1 MKKLITMGAV
11 LLAVLGTY
19 AQNMGASEAQ
29 KRVLEAEQPVAEAP
43 AEQAPVEQEAPA
55 PEAID
60 SVELGVIKTLGLSGS
75 VEFAVEEGAY
85 RMLKADLCDGKVKT
99 IGDLKAAFAKCRNEL
114 VKKGFYLANV
124 GPDGDSYDPARQH
137 LVVLVDSGKFGDVK
151 VQMDE
156 GRGKWYSAESVEK
169 RIDTINKDEPFN
181 YNRLRRALSSVN
193 NHPDITADT
202 RLKIRAA
209 KEDETVDSRVTRY
222 ADVDLTV
229 RDEMPLHAVWELNNY
244 GLKDIDEWQTSLTFQ
259 YLNLTGAD
267 DTITVSPAI
276 SLNGDMKSI
285 AAGYARPFDLFNGG
299 SWTVYGGY
307 SDLDTDEILPQLDL
321 DGTGWFTGVNTS
333 WYLVDDED
341 KNIAFNV
348 GILYRKMEDYYSV
361 KAYKLNILDREIGVL
376 PLTMGVSYA
385 DKHRDALGGRN
396 FASASVS
403 FNIARDGDP
412 ARNIYDK
419 AEDHYFLS
427 RAEVARL
434 QSLFTDYI
442 PDGEEWRA
450 WSTFMKLSAQY
461 SPDVLIPAEKLS
473 IGGINTVRGYRSR
486 GYMGDSGVYGTLE
499 LRTPVLTD
507 TIAGIFRDSNG
518 KTALDRMQFY
528 AFTDAGYTRYNRM
541 TMGYADSEFLAAIGV
556 GTRFGLTKYC
566 QLNLD
571 LAMPLRETKQD
582 KIQKSYDENV
592 ELYLSL
598 KSQF

>member
-1 MKKLITMGAV
+1 MKKLITMSAV
-11 LLAVLGTY
+11 LFAVLGTY
-19 AQNMGASEAQ
+19 AQNMGASAAQ
-29 KRVLEAEQPVAEAP
+29 KRVLDAEKPVADQP
-43 AEQAPVEQEAPA
+43 AEAAPVEEVAPA

-75 VEFAVEEGAY
+75 VEFAVDEGAY
-85 RMLKADLCDGKVKT
+85 KMLKADLCDGKVKT

-114 VKKGFYLANV
+114 VKKGYYLANV
-124 GPDGDSYDPARQH
+124 GPDGDSYDATRKH

-156 GRGKWYSAESVEK
+156 GRGKWYSAENVEK

-181 YNRLRRALSSVN
+181 YNRLRRALSGVT

-202 RLKIRAA
+202 QLKIRGA
-209 KEDETVDSRVTRY
+209 KEDETVDSPVTRY

-229 RDEMPLHAVWELNNY
+229 RDEMPLHAVWEINNY
-244 GLKDIDEWQTSLTFQ
+244 GLKDIDKWQSSLTFQ
-259 YLNLTGAD
+259 YLNLTGVD
-267 DTITVSPAI
+267 DTITLSPAI

-285 AAGYARPFDLFNGG
+285 AAGYARPFDWFNGG

-307 SDLDTDEILPQLDL
+307 SDLSTDKVLPQLDL
-321 DGTGWFTGVNTS
+321 DGRGWFTGVNSS
-333 WYLVDDED
+333 WYLMDDED
-341 KNIAFNV
+341 RNIAFNI

-361 KAYKLNILDREIGVL
+361 KAYKLNILDRQIGIL
-376 PLTMGVSYA
+376 PLTMGLSYG
-385 DKHRDALGGRN
+385 DKHRDGLGGRN

-412 ARNIYDK
+412 ARDIYDK
-419 AEDHYFLS
+419 AADHYFLT

-434 QSLFTDYI
+434 QSLFADSLQ
-442 PDGEEWRA
+442 DGEEWRA
-450 WSTFMKLSAQY
+450 WSVFGKVGAQY

-473 IGGINTVRGYRSR
+473 IGGISTVRGYRMR
-486 GYMGDSGVYGTLE
+486 GYMGDSGVYSSVE
-499 LRTPVLTD
+499 LRTPVLSD
-507 TIAGIFRDSNG
+507 VIAGCFRESAG
-518 KTALDRMQFY
+518 KTAIDRMQFY
-528 AFTDAGYTRYNRM
+528 VFNDMGYTRYNRM

-556 GTRFGLTKYC
+556 GARFGLTKYL

-582 KIQKSYDENV
+582 KIDKEYDEDL